1 MLRDLYADYGI
12 RKIIDLGGSR
22 FLIKLNSDPGLDVI
36 QRKGSESGKVKAA
49 QPNFMYRLQ

>member
-1 MLRDLYADYGI
+1 MLRELYADYGI
-12 RKIIDLGGSR
+12 REIIDLGGNR
-22 FLIKLNSDPGLDVI
+22 FLIKLTSDPGLDVI